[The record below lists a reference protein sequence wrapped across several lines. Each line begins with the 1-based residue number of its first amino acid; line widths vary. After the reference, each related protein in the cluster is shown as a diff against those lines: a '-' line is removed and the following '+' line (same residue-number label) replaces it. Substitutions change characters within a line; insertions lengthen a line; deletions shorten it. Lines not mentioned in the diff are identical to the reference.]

1 MTFQWI
7 VNNAESISV
16 NRKQQVSQ
24 TTARNGIVRA
34 VTRGTQPKRFE
45 VKLPDGLPWDTF
57 RTDIIAAEALDR
69 ITPAV
74 IALPF
79 ARFPWYYN
87 NINPGTNE
95 SYNVICVTWPEWT
108 IYSRNQVS
116 WAGAFVFVEVI

>member
-16 NRKQQVSQ
+16 NRKKQVST

-45 VKLPDGLPWDTF
+45 VKLPDGLPWNSF
-57 RTDIIAAEALDR
+57 RSDIIAAEALDR
-69 ITPAV
+69 ITSAT
-74 IALPF
+74 ISLPY

-87 NINPGTNE
+87 NTAPASDE
-95 SYNVICVTWPEWT
+95 SYTVICTDFPEWT
-108 IYSRNQVS
+108 IFSRNQVS
-116 WAGAFVFVEVI
+116 WSGAFVFVEVI

>member
-16 NRKQQVSQ
+16 NRKKQVST

-45 VKLPDGLPWDTF
+45 VKLPDGLPWNSF
-57 RTDIIAAEALDR
+57 RSDIIAAEALDK
-69 ITPAV
+69 ITSAT
-74 IALPF
+74 ITLPY

-87 NINPGTNE
+87 NTAPASDE
-95 SYNVICVTWPEWT
+95 SYTVLCTDFPEWT
-108 IYSRNQVS
+108 IFSRNQVS
-116 WAGAFVFVEVI
+116 WSGAFVFVEVI